1 MNQSAITRQLYC
13 VPAILSLFMVTPV
26 LAEETTDSSVELPTV
41 SVTSQNANELGYIE
55 LEKEPKVGKLAVPT
69 QDQPFSVSIV
79 DPEFMKDTGAKT
91 IQDALLYT
99 PGVYAG
105 NFGLDTRIDGASVR
119 GINAGRYRDGLREV
133 YGSYNS
139 VRTNIYA
146 LESLEVL
153 KGPSSMLYGQGDL
166 GGLINSVSKL
176 PKAEKG
182 GEIWGQY
189 GSFNRKQIAFDVT
202 GPIDDDEQFL
212 YRIVG
217 LQRDSDTQVDHV
229 EDDGYMISPSFTWN
243 ISDKTRL
250 SLLFNRQENKGQ
262 ISAQFLPQDGTLD
275 RASQGYIGSETFVGE
290 PGWDK
295 YDREKTE
302 VTVFFDHQFAD
313 NWTFSTTAR
322 YTDSSSETREHW
334 VDIPSNPSATN
345 GLVNR
350 TIFMAD
356 AETQIFNIDARV
368 NGVFDLGATRHNL
381 VVGIDRQ
388 DAKWEQD
395 NYFSGRSLGGT
406 INVFDP
412 QYGNLQDQVLNP
424 QDRPDN
430 EIKQTGVYV
439 ADHIEIGKVVLSAGL
454 RHDWAENRTLAL
466 TGPDTVSDE
475 EETTGRIGLM
485 YRFDNGLSPYVSY
498 AEAFSM
504 NLGNDGTAAANTLK
518 PTTGDQEEVGIK
530 YLSPDKS
537 LAITVAYFDI
547 TQENRISDGATPGG
561 VEQIGAV
568 VDGWEL
574 QINKRW
580 DNFETQLGYTDLNA
594 KNDST
599 GERLPYVAEQIATW
613 WNKLYLGN
621 NWRVGAGIRYIGD
634 NVGSDYGAGAGPKIP
649 SETLYDAM
657 LGYSIDQWD
666 FTLDAKNLTD
676 EEFISWCRGDGFDCG
691 YGERRN
697 VTANVRYSF

>member
-1 MNQSAITRQLYC
+1 MNQRAIGLQLFC
-13 VPAILSLFMVTPV
+13 VPAILSLFIAVPSM
-26 LAEETTDSSVELPTV
+26 AEESEDSSVTLPTV
-41 SVTSQNANELGYIE
+41 SVTSKAEALGYIE
-55 LEKEPKVGKLAVPT
+55 LEKEPKVGKLNVPI
-69 QDQPFSVSIV
+69 QDQPFAVSVI
-79 DPEFMKDTGAKT
+79 DPEFMKDTGAKN
-91 IQDALLYT
+91 IQDALQYT
-99 PGVYAG
+99 AGVYSG
-105 NFGLDTRIDGASVR
+105 GFGLDTRGDSARVR
-119 GINAGRYRDGLREV
+119 GISPSLYLDGLRQV

-166 GGLINSVSKL
+166 GGIVNSVSKL

-202 GPIDDDEQFL
+202 GPVDEGEQFL
-212 YRIVG
+212 YRVVG

-229 EDDGYMISPSFTWN
+229 EDDGYLIAPSFTWN
-243 ISDKTRL
+243 ISDKTSM

-262 ISAQFLPQDGTLD
+262 VSAQFLPQAGTLD
-275 RASQGYIGSETFVGE
+275 RGSLGYIGSETFVGE

-302 VTVFFDHQFAD
+302 ATLFFDHQFAD

-322 YTDSSSETREHW
+322 YTESSTETREHW
-334 VDIPSNPSATN
+334 ITIPSVPDEN
-345 GLVNR
+345 GFASR
-350 TIFMAD
+350 TIYTAD

-368 NGVFDLGATRHNL
+368 TGLFDVGMTRHNL
-381 VVGIDRQ
+381 VVGLDRQ
-388 DAKWEQD
+388 DARWEQD
-395 NYFSGRSLGGT
+395 NYFYGYGLGGD
-406 INVFDP
+406 INVYNP
-412 QYGNLQDQVLNP
+412 QYGNLQDQVINP
-424 QDRPDN
+424 TDRPDN
-430 EIKQTGVYV
+430 EIKQVGVYL
-439 ADHIEIGKVVLSAGL
+439 ADHIDIGRVALSAGL
-454 RHDWAENRTLAL
+454 RHDWAENRTLAV

-475 EETTGRIGLM
+475 DETTGRVGLM
-485 YRFDNGLSPYVSY
+485 YRFDNGLSPYISY
-498 AEAFSM
+498 AEAFNM
-504 NLGNDGTAAANTLK
+504 NLGTDGSPAASTLK
-518 PTTGDQEEVGIK
+518 PTTGDQEEIGFK
-530 YLSPDKS
+530 YLSPDKT
-537 LAITVAYFDI
+537 LAITAAYFDI

-580 DNFETQLGYTDLNA
+580 DNFETQFGYTDLNA

-599 GERLPYVAEQIATW
+599 GDRLPYVAEQIATW

-634 NVGSDYGAGAGPKIP
+634 NVGAGDAPEVP

-657 LGYSIDQWD
+657 LGYSIEQWD

-676 EEFISWCRGDGFDCG
+676 EEFVSWCRSEGADCG
-691 YGERRN
+691 FGERRN
-697 VTANVRYSF
+697 VTANVRYRF

>member
-1 MNQSAITRQLYC
+1 MNHPANGLRLFC
-13 VPAILSLFMVTPV
+13 VPAILSLFIAAPV
-26 LAEETTDSSVELPTV
+26 LAETTDDDSVALPTV
-41 SVTSQNANELGYIE
+41 SVTSQTADQLGYIE
-55 LEKEPKVGKLAVPT
+55 LEKAPKVGKLDVPI
-69 QDQPFSVSIV
+69 QDQPYSVSII

-105 NFGLDTRIDGASVR
+105 NFGLDTRLDGASIR
-119 GINAGRYRDGLREV
+119 GINASTYLDGLRQI
-133 YGSYNS
+133 YGFYNS

-166 GGLINSVSKL
+166 GGIINGVSKL
-176 PKAEKG
+176 PKAEQG

-202 GPIDDDEQFL
+202 GPVDDNEQFL
-212 YRIVG
+212 YRVVG

-229 EDDGYMISPSFTWN
+229 EDDGYLIAPSFTWN

-250 SLLFNRQENKGQ
+250 SLLFNKQENKGQ
-262 ISAQFLPQDGTLD
+262 VSAQFLPQAGTLD
-275 RASQGYIGSETFVGE
+275 RGSLGYIDSDTFVGE

-302 VTVFFDHQFAD
+302 ATLFFDHQFAD

-322 YTDSSSETREHW
+322 YTDSSTETREHW
-334 VDIPSNPSATN
+334 ITIPSVPDDN
-345 GLVNR
+345 GFAPR
-350 TIFMAD
+350 TIYTAD
-356 AETQIFNIDARV
+356 AATQIFNIDARV
-368 NGVFDLGATRHNL
+368 NGQFDLGVTRHNL
-381 VVGIDRQ
+381 LVGVDHQNAR
-388 DAKWEQD
+388 WEQD
-395 NYFSGRSLGGT
+395 NYFYGYALGGD
-406 INVFDP
+406 INVYNP
-412 QYGNLQDQVLNP
+412 QYGNLQDQVIDP
-424 QDRPDN
+424 VDRPDN
-430 EIKQTGVYV
+430 EIDQIGVYV
-439 ADHIEIGKVVLSAGL
+439 ADHIEIGRVVLSAGL
-454 RHDWAENRTLAL
+454 RHDWAENRTLAV

-498 AEAFSM
+498 AEAFNM
-504 NLGNDGTAAANTLK
+504 NLGSDGTTSGGALK
-518 PTTGDQEEVGIK
+518 PTTGDQEEIGFK
-530 YLSPDKS
+530 YLSPDKT
-537 LAITVAYFDI
+537 LAVTAAYFDI

-561 VEQIGAV
+561 VTQVGAV

-574 QINKRW
+574 QVNKRW
-580 DNFETQLGYTDLNA
+580 NNFETQLGYTDLNA
-594 KNDST
+594 KNDGT
-599 GERLPYVAEQIATW
+599 GDRLPYVAEQIATW
-613 WNKLYLGN
+613 WNKLSLGN
-621 NWRVGAGIRYIGD
+621 HWRVGAGIRYIGD
-634 NVGSDYGAGAGPKIP
+634 NVGAGNAPEVP

-657 LGYSIDQWD
+657 LGYTIEQWD

-676 EEFISWCRGDGFDCG
+676 EEFISWCRSEGADCG
-691 YGERRN
+691 FGERRN